1 MVSIPVSIRMGKD
14 SSWQVPKCSNTKNP
28 HRYFW
33 QLHAPIVGYRMRAA
47 TDSASLAVLMAQL
60 GDSPS
65 AALQA
70 GGAAQG
76 QRQPC
81 ASPVLRQPES
91 PLLTA

>member
-1 MVSIPVSIRMGKD
+1 
-14 SSWQVPKCSNTKNP
+14 
-28 HRYFW
+28 
-33 QLHAPIVGYRMRAA
+33 MRAA
-47 TDSASLAVLMAQL
+47 TDSASLAVLMARL